1 MPFAFPG
8 MYHDVF
14 IKEHN
19 VLQLHASLSK
29 MNDLLAVSPEDVV
42 RLNSKDAPR
51 AQDKVR
57 DLPVGNLQRSLV
69 SEVRTRRTALQ
80 APRCSILSKPQSTF
94 FLPNSDGFGD
104 ACQCL
109 RRTPM
114 NPHVKCKLWRFQCR
128 KKTAWLPCFQFA
140 AKLIER
146 YQWCVLM

>member
-57 DLPVGNLQRSLV
+57 DLPVGNLQRSL
-69 SEVRTRRTALQ
+69 SPHFFCRTAMAL
-80 APRCSILSKPQSTF
+80 ATPASA
-94 FLPNSDGFGD
+94 FGG
-104 ACQCL
+104 
-109 RRTPM
+109 RR
-114 NPHVKCKLWRFQCR
+114 
-128 KKTAWLPCFQFA
+128 
-140 AKLIER
+140 
-146 YQWCVLM
+146 